1 MTGIGSVE
9 RAVILALFLLIIPL
23 GYNACGSGFAMKQ
36 GEALLPSELGT
47 SKTCLADPQPL
58 PAAMRRLSREEYA
71 NALRDT
77 LGLDGSFAITFP
89 PELFKHFSNDRS
101 SLQVGAELLTFFMDT
116 AEAAVNKALT
126 DAGSRAKIMT
136 CTPTGNAKATCIQE
150 IAQSVGLKVYRRP
163 LTGDDLAVLAKIVT
177 DAETRGESTEA
188 GLKLALQAM
197 FISPDFLYLP
207 VLNPSPDDPAS
218 TVELSSYELASRLSF
233 FLWATI
239 PDAELFAKA
248 KSGEI
253 KTPDVLKAQTL
264 RLLKDPRAKSL
275 ATTFMNQWFTIPELD
290 KRTPDTSKFPSF
302 TPQLQAD
309 MKQESI
315 LFFEDIWKNDLPVTT
330 LLDAKYTFVN
340 DRLATHY
347 GLNGV
352 AGAEFRKVD
361 LTGTE
366 RVGILSHG
374 SVLTI
379 TSKPSTTSIIRRGH
393 YVLENFLCQGP
404 PPPPPN
410 AEAGLSNFGPS
421 VREQA
426 NGRAVTQ
433 PCLGCHTLMD
443 PIGFGL
449 ENFDAVGAFRLSDGG
464 ASIDSLGRFS
474 DGTTFDRPA
483 GLVTALEDMG
493 AFNACATKHVYRYA
507 LGFEPAKTEGCAH
520 NKVALESVGPNKKFS
535 DLVLAV
541 VRSRSFTTSRG
552 GAP

>member
-1 MTGIGSVE
+1 MLGFGSVE
-9 RAVILALFLLIIPL
+9 RAVILALFLLTIPL
-23 GYNACGSGFAMKQ
+23 GYNACGSGFAMKS
-36 GEALLPSELGT
+36 GDALLPSALGN

-77 LGLDGSFAITFP
+77 LGLDGSFAIAFP

-101 SLQVGAELLTFFMDT
+101 SLQVGAELLTFFMET
-116 AEAAVNKALT
+116 AEAAVTKALA
-126 DAGSRAKIMT
+126 DAGSRAKVMT
-136 CTPTGNAKATCIQE
+136 CTPSGSAKATCIQQIASE
-150 IAQSVGLKVYRRP
+150 IGLRAYRRP
-163 LTGDDLAVLAKIVT
+163 LLADDVTALAKIVT
-177 DAETRGESTEA
+177 DAEARGESTEA

-197 FISPDFLYLP
+197 LISPDFLYLP
-207 VLNPSPDDPAS
+207 VINPSPDVAAS
-218 TVELSSYELASRLSF
+218 TVELSPYELAARLSF
-233 FLWATI
+233 FLWSTI

-248 KSGEI
+248 RSGEI
-253 KTPDVLKAQTL
+253 KNPEVLKAQTL
-264 RLLKDPRAKSL
+264 RMLKDPRAKTL
-275 ATTFMNQWFTIPELD
+275 ATTFMSQWFTIPDLD

-315 LFFEDIWKNDLPVTT
+315 LFLEDIWRNDLPVTT
-330 LLDAKYTFVN
+330 LLDAKHTFVN

-352 AGAEFRKVD
+352 TGAEFRKVD

-366 RVGILSHG
+366 RLGILSHG

-379 TSKPSTTSIIRRGH
+379 TSRPATTSIIRRGH

-464 ASIDSLGRFS
+464 TTVDSLGRLS

-483 GLVTALEDMG
+483 GLVSALQDMG

-507 LGFEPAKTEGCAH
+507 LGFEPAKTESCAH
-520 NKVALESVGPNKKFS
+520 NKVALESVGPDKKFS
-535 DLVLAV
+535 DLILAV